1 MAKGKQLKAISQQK
15 KYLCN
20 KAEFAT
26 MHLKEHLIKEHHFTE
41 ADYDLSIKYMKMLE
55 LKPRDFFLEQGKI
68 SDKIGLVISGLL
80 RSYTLNDDGEQIT
93 TSFYETSAF
102 VISAKSLE
110 EKTPAQENIVAVD
123 NTQILTVNADDL
135 PKLFAEVPKW
145 HSISLSLL
153 SYNNEKINQR
163 AYDLQTLSAKER
175 YLKLIEMSPEI
186 IKKAALKDIASYIWA
201 SMQFR

>member
-1 MAKGKQLKAISQQK
+1 
-15 KYLCN
+15 
-20 KAEFAT
+20 
-26 MHLKEHLIKEHHFTE
+26 MHLKEHLINEHHFTE
-41 ADYDLSIKYMKMLE
+41 ADYDSSIKYMKMLE

-93 TSFYETSAF
+93 TSFYEIGAF

-110 EKTPAQENIVAVD
+110 EKTPAQESIVAVD

-145 HSISLSLL
+145 HSISLSLS

-175 YLKLIEMSPEI
+175 YLKLIETSPEI
-186 IKKAALKDIASYIWA
+186 IKKAALKDIASYLGIDA
-201 SMQFR
+201 VSLSRIRRQIIE